1 MSNSDY
7 SMASHEDSSRGDA
20 VNIDVAI
27 VGAGFSGMFA
37 VYKLRELGFKVQAFE
52 RGSDVGGTWYWN
64 RYPGARCDA
73 PSMQYSYQFSEDLQQ
88 QWHWTEK
95 YAAQPEILDYC
106 RHVAERFN
114 LRQHIAFDTQVLSA
128 HYDQSNSH
136 WVIKTD
142 KQKTYQAKFCVM
154 ASGCLSTTNLPE
166 IEGIDSFQG
175 EYFHTGRW
183 PKEGVELAGKKVGVI
198 GTGSTGIQVITTIAH
213 EVEQLY
219 VFQRTPQYS
228 TPARNEPTD
237 PNYEAAIKADYA
249 NFRAANYRR
258 PLAIDI
264 QLDPKAPKTFEVSDE
279 ERRAEYERRWQQ
291 GGMALLLAYRDSTV
305 NKAANE
311 TVSEFIKQKID
322 EIVADQATA
331 ELLKPKHI
339 YGCKRPCI
347 DTGYFE
353 VYNRQNVHLIDASE
367 QGISEITSTGVRVGA
382 DHYDVDCLI
391 FATGFDAMTGTLNR
405 IDIRGLGGQPLKNKW
420 LDGPRNY
427 LGLVSSG
434 FPNMFFVSGPGSP
447 SVLTNMVA
455 TSEKQINWIGDCIDF
470 MRRKDLSSIDAEPEA
485 EASWLFEVQQAA
497 ERTLWS
503 ACDNWYYGAN
513 IPGKPRVFM
522 PYVDWPT
529 YLKKVE
535 GVIDNNY
542 EGFTFE
548 EHAR

>member
-1 MSNSDY
+1 LAALDNNN
-7 SMASHEDSSRGDA
+7 AKTVDA
-20 VNIDVAI
+20 IV

-37 VYKLRELGFKVQAFE
+37 VCKLRELGFSVQGFE
-52 RGSDVGGTWYWN
+52 RGEDVGGTWYWN

-73 PSMQYSYQFSEDLQQ
+73 PSLQYSYQFSEDLQQ

-106 RHVAERFN
+106 NHVAERFD
-114 LRQHIAFDTQVLSA
+114 LRPHIKFNTEITSIHFDKSDSLWAVT
-128 HYDQSNSH
+128 
-136 WVIKTD
+136 T
-142 KQKTYQAKFCVM
+142 KQGQTHRAKFCVM

-166 IEGIDSFQG
+166 IDGIERFKG
-175 EYFHTGRW
+175 EYFHTGHW
-183 PKEGVELAGKKVGVI
+183 PKTAVDLSGKRVGVI
-198 GTGSTGIQVITTIAH
+198 GTGSTGIQVITTIAN
-213 EVEQLY
+213 EVDELF

-228 TPARNEPTD
+228 TPARNELTD
-237 PNYEAAIKADYA
+237 PSYEAEIKADYA

-264 QLDPKAPKTFEVSDE
+264 QLDPKTPKTFEVSDE
-279 ERRAEYERRWQQ
+279 ERKAEYEKRWQQ
-291 GGMALLLAYRDSTV
+291 GGMALLLAYRDSTA
-305 NKAANE
+305 NRAANE
-311 TVSEFIKQKID
+311 TVSEFIKEKIAETVHD
-322 EIVADQATA
+322 KETA
-331 ELLKPKHI
+331 ELLQPKHI

-353 VYNRQNVHLIDASE
+353 IYNRDNVTLVDASVH
-367 QGISEITSTGVRVGA
+367 GISRITEAGVVIGETE
-382 DHYDVDCLI
+382 YPLDCII

-405 IDIRGLGGQPLKNKW
+405 IDIRGIDNRPLKEKW
-420 LDGPRNY
+420 AEGPSSY
-427 LGLVSSG
+427 LGLLSQG
-434 FPNMFFVSGPGSP
+434 FPNLFFVSGPGSP

-455 TSEKQINWIGDCIDF
+455 TSEKQINWIGDCMAY
-470 MRRKDLSSIDAEPEA
+470 MRDGGFDLIDADQESEA
-485 EASWLFEVQQAA
+485 NWLAEVQQAA

-535 GVIDNNY
+535 AVIDDGY
-542 EGFTFE
+542 KGF
-548 EHAR
+548 HLS